1 MQVSVETLNDLE
13 RRVTVQIPAE
23 TFAKEIQD
31 RMRSLS
37 KTIRLDGFRQGKIPL
52 KVINRLYGDQVR
64 YEVIGKLVE
73 NSLQEA
79 LVQEKLRPLDGPKIE
94 PKPLEEGQDFEYSA
108 TFEILPEFEPT
119 GFENIQVE
127 RPVAEVTEQDVDDM
141 IETLRQQRA
150 VWSAVERPA
159 REGDRIRVDFEG
171 KINGEDFAGGKGDN
185 TELVLGK
192 SNLVKGFEEQL
203 IGLSAG
209 AEVAFDLTFP
219 PDYHAVE
226 VAGKVVHF
234 QVKLHVVEESHPPE
248 VDESFIA
255 SFDVKEGGINALRQ
269 ALRDN
274 MERELRNSIKARVKR
289 QVMQGLLE
297 ANPFPL
303 PQALVAA
310 EIENLARQM
319 QFPAKAS
326 DEKSQQLKT
335 QWFEAEARRRVALGL
350 LISRLAAMQRIEVDG
365 QRVRDHL
372 ESIAASYQD
381 PAEVLSWY
389 EKTPQAFD
397 GVRALVLEEQ
407 VVEWVL
413 ERARVSE
420 SPSTFAEI
428 MNPVQP
434 PAGSVQQESSE

>member
-1 MQVSVETLNDLE
+1 MQVSVETLSDLE

-23 TFAKEIQD
+23 TFAREIQD

-37 KTIRLDGFRQGKIPL
+37 KTVRLDGFRQGKIPL
-52 KVINRLYGDQVR
+52 KVIGRLYGDQVR
-64 YEVIGKLVE
+64 YEVASKLVE
-73 NSLQEA
+73 NSLQQA

-108 TFEILPEFEPT
+108 TFEILPEFEPA
-119 GFENIQVE
+119 GFESVQVE

-150 VWSAVERPA
+150 TWSVVERPA
-159 REGDRIRVDFEG
+159 REGDRVRVDFAG
-171 KINGEDFAGGKGDN
+171 KIDGQDFAGGKGDN

-192 SNLVKGFEEQL
+192 SDLVKGFEERL

-209 AEVAFDLTFP
+209 AEIAFDLTFP
-219 PDYHAVE
+219 PDYYAVE

-234 QVKLHVVEESHPPE
+234 QVKLHAVEESHPPA
-248 VDESFIA
+248 VDEAFIA
-255 SFDVKEGGINALRQ
+255 SFDVKEGGIAALRQ
-269 ALRDN
+269 ALREN

-303 PQALVAA
+303 PQALVAV

-319 QFPAKAS
+319 RFPAETN
-326 DEKSQQLKT
+326 DEKTQQLKI
-335 QWFEAEARRRVALGL
+335 QWLEAEARRRVALGL
-350 LISRLAAMQRIEVDG
+350 LISRLAATQQIEVDP
-365 QRVRDHL
+365 QRVRGHL

-381 PAEVLSWY
+381 PDEVLRWY
-389 EKTPQAFD
+389 EKTPRALD

-413 ERARVSE
+413 ERARVSD
-420 SPSTFAEI
+420 SHGTFAEI
-428 MNPVQP
+428 MSPVQP
-434 PAGSVQQESSE
+434 SAGSVQQESFK

>member
-1 MQVSVETLNDLE
+1 M
-13 RRVTVQIPAE
+13 
-23 TFAKEIQD
+23 
-31 RMRSLS
+31 
-37 KTIRLDGFRQGKIPL
+37 
-52 KVINRLYGDQVR
+52 
-64 YEVIGKLVE
+64 
-73 NSLQEA
+73 
-79 LVQEKLRPLDGPKIE
+79 
-94 PKPLEEGQDFEYSA
+94 
-108 TFEILPEFEPT
+108 
-119 GFENIQVE
+119 
-127 RPVAEVTEQDVDDM
+127 
-141 IETLRQQRA
+141 
-150 VWSAVERPA
+150 
-159 REGDRIRVDFEG
+159 
-171 KINGEDFAGGKGDN
+171 
-185 TELVLGK
+185 
-192 SNLVKGFEEQL
+192 
-203 IGLSAG
+203 
-209 AEVAFDLTFP
+209 
-219 PDYHAVE
+219 E

-234 QVKLHVVEESHPPE
+234 QVKLHAVEESHPPE

-303 PQALVAA
+303 PQALVAV

-350 LISRLAAMQRIEVDG
+350 LISRLAAMQRIEVDS